1 MSRPEP
7 TTTAREELRTQLLA
21 AARREE
27 AKPEAVAKR
36 RRRRRQRRGLGLGVA
51 VLLGGA
57 VAATATDLIS
67 TGEPVRDSGHSGPQ
81 YRPAVPGSPDLVAQA
96 KDPDGKTTWGVGV
109 YTSANKLSCAIAGR
123 VRGNQLGTVRDGTF
137 HPYRADSRGACSKLG
152 PRRAIISDLLMIGG
166 AQPRTIVFGRARAGE
181 PTVLADAFGKTH
193 RAPTHRDGGFIFVFK
208 GRPADAQLGA
218 RLPDD

>member
-7 TTTAREELRTQLLA
+7 TTTAREELREQLLA

-67 TGEPVRDSGHSGPQ
+67 TGEPVRDSGFSGEQ
-81 YRPAVPGSPDLVAQA
+81 YRPAVPGAPDLVAQA

-109 YTSANKLSCAIAGR
+109 YTSVNNLSCAIAGR
-123 VRGNQLGTVRDGTF
+123 VRGNQLGTLRDGTF
-137 HPYRADSRGACSKLG
+137 RPYRADSRGACTKLG
-152 PRRAIISDLLMIGG
+152 RRPIILDTLNVGG
-166 AQPRTIVFGRARAGE
+166 AQPRTIIFGRTRPGE
-181 PTVLADAFGKTH
+181 PYVLADYDGKTH
-193 RAPTHRDGGFIFVFK
+193 RVATARGGGFILVFE
-208 GRPADAQLGA
+208 GRVSDAVVNP

>member
-7 TTTAREELRTQLLA
+7 TTTAREELRAQLLA

-67 TGEPVRDSGHSGPQ
+67 TGEPVRDSGFSGEQ
-81 YRPAVPGSPDLVAQA
+81 YRPVAGAPDLVAQA
-96 KDPDGKTTWGVGV
+96 KDPENATLWGVGV
-109 YTSANKLSCAIAGR
+109 YESANGQSCVIAGQ
-123 VRGNQLGTVRDGTF
+123 VRGRQLGTIRDDKF
-137 HPYRADSRGACSKLG
+137 HPYREDSRGACGKLG
-152 PRRAIISDLLMIGG
+152 RRPMVVDTLNVGG
-166 AQPRTIVFGRARAGE
+166 AAPRTIIFGRARPGE
-181 PTVLADAFGKTH
+181 PYVLVNSGGKPRREATA
-193 RAPTHRDGGFIFVFK
+193 RGGGFILVYE
-208 GRPADAQLGA
+208 GRVSDAEVNP
-218 RLPDD
+218 RLPGG